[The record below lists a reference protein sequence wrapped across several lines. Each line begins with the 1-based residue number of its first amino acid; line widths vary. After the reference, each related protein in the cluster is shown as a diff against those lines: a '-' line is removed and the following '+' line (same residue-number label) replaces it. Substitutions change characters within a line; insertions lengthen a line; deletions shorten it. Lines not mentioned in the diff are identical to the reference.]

1 MVSKLLKERWLR
13 LAFAADSTTV
23 IAEEKDPYDSCWD
36 GYERVPGKK
45 KDEKGSC
52 RKKEGSDPM
61 GDEGNNLWDNIRAK
75 DERIKKGSGEKK
87 AKPGDP
93 DYPATLDV
101 NEYDETLSETDENAF
116 VYAIASEKAKDPTAT
131 SVEID
136 GEEVDIEM
144 SHDTAKEIV
153 GDETDEAIEEA
164 ITRWQNTVNES
175 GFDKAKKD
183 KMKCNS
189 PRYLAKGE
197 PGHGNKQKVVKACDP
212 DSDKEKI
219 IKFGDANMKNK
230 SNVKANR
237 ENFRKRHNCADKNM
251 AKDWDTNGYWA
262 CKDW

>member
-1 MVSKLLKERWLR
+1 MVSKLLQKRWSR
-13 LAFAADSTTV
+13 LAFAPNSTTV
-23 IAEEKDPYDSCWD
+23 IVESGDPYDSCWD

-52 RKKEGSDPM
+52 RKIEGSDPM
-61 GDEGNNLWDNIRAK
+61 DNEEDGHDEILI
-75 DERIKKGSGEKK
+75 DES
-87 AKPGDP
+87 
-93 DYPATLDV
+93 
-101 NEYDETLSETDENAF
+101 DENSF

-136 GEEVDIEM
+136 GDEVDIEM
-144 SHDTAKEIV
+144 DHDTAKEIV
-153 GDETDEAIEEA
+153 GDETDDAIEEA
-164 ITRWQNTVNES
+164 ISRWQNTVNES

-189 PRYLAKGE
+189 PRYLTKGE
-197 PGHGNKQKVVKACDP
+197 PGYGKKQKVVKACDP

-237 ENFRKRHNCADKNM
+237 ENFRKRHNCADKSM
-251 AKDWDTNGYWA
+251 SKDWDTNGYWA